1 MFRFVT
7 VRCSCCGTVMY
18 NLPAYEIEKLE
29 NSNLICEDCI
39 DHSTMEIFNII
50 NELECS
56 VNNRINSQSKT
67 YTCSN
72 LVLYQGVSK

>member
-1 MFRFVT
+1 MFSFVT

-39 DHSTMEIFNII
+39 DHSNIEIFDII
-50 NELECS
+50 NGLEYL
-56 VNNRINSQSKT
+56 VNNKINSQSKT
-67 YTCSN
+67 YTRSN
-72 LVLYQGVSK
+72 LVLY

>member
-1 MFRFVT
+1 MFSFVT

-39 DHSTMEIFNII
+39 DHSTIEIFDII
-50 NELECS
+50 NGLEYL
-56 VNNRINSQSKT
+56 VNNKINSQSKI
-67 YTCSN
+67 YTRSN
-72 LVLYQGVSK
+72 LVLY